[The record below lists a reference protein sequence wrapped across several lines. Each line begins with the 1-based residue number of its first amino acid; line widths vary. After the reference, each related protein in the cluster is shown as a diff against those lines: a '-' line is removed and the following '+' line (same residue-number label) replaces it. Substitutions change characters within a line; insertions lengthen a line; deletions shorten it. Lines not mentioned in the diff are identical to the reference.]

1 MKKSFVLLI
10 MMFFVISGCAYF
22 NKSTAKEE
30 PASPKFE
37 QLNQAYYGF
46 PDVPVPK
53 ELRLVNE
60 KSFIYETTSL
70 RAGVLV
76 LRGNVELQSLENY
89 FKVNMIKNGWKFV
102 NSFKFREVALNFMKE
117 DRTCNIKMTKDSFD
131 AEIEIWVGPSTST
144 APSASTE
151 KGTTQKGN
159 AFK

>member
-10 MMFFVISGCAYF
+10 MMLFVISGCAYF

-30 PASPKFE
+30 PAPPKFE

-60 KSFIYETTSL
+60 KSFIYETTNL

-89 FKVNMIKNGWKFV
+89 FKVNLIKNGWKFV

-159 AFK
+159 ASK